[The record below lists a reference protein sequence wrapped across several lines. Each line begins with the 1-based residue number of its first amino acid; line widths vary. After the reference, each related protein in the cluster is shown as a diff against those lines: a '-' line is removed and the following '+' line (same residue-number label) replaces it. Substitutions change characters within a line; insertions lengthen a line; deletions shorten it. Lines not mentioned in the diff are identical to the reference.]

1 MEVKKLKECCT
12 IIAGQSP
19 ESKYY
24 NSNGDGLPFFQG
36 KADFGEL
43 YPSIRVYCSQPTK
56 IAEKDDILLSVR
68 APVGP
73 TNLAPCKVCI
83 GRGLTAI
90 RPSEVLLTR
99 YVLLFFRYFEA
110 QLASK
115 GTGTTFKAITQDV
128 VKNLEIP
135 IPPLPEQERIVARI
149 EELFSQLDAGVET
162 LKKTKAQLAVYRQA
176 VLKEAFEGRLT
187 IHVPVNLPLSWES
200 SDETNTLPAIPEEWH
215 YIALKYLG
223 DLGRGKSKHRP
234 RNDPKLF
241 VDGKYP
247 FIQTGDVKAATNCI
261 TSFTKQYGEFG
272 LSQSKLW
279 PKGTLCITI
288 AANIAET
295 AFLGIDAC
303 FPDSIVGFTPNESI
317 LAEYVR
323 YFVESQ
329 KIRLWAFAP
338 ATAQKNINL
347 DTLETLIIP
356 YCSIDEQRV
365 VISEIESRLSVC
377 DSIEQTVDTAL
388 QQAEAMRQSI
398 LKGAFEGKL

>member
-176 VLKEAFEGRLT
+176 VLKEAFSDCIDSVTMDSIAKMIDPQPSHRTPPEFENGIPYIGIGDIDYTGKTIRFKEARKVNPAVFEEHLQRYTLREGDFVMGKIGT
-187 IHVPVNLPLSWES
+187 IGKPFRLPLPQNYTLSANVILIQPDAEKINPEYLFWQFS
-200 SDETNTLPAIPEEWH
+200 SPLITEQLMEGKNETSQPAF
-215 YIALKYLG
+215 G
-223 DLGRGKSKHRP
+223 
-234 RNDPKLF
+234 
-241 VDGKYP
+241 
-247 FIQTGDVKAATNCI
+247 IQKARLLQIKMC
-261 TSFTKQYGEFG
+261 S
-272 LSQSKLW
+272 
-279 PKGTLCITI
+279 P
-288 AANIAET
+288 
-295 AFLGIDAC
+295 DAQ
-303 FPDSIVGFTPNESI
+303 DRIVYDIRE
-317 LAEYVR
+317 
-323 YFVESQ
+323 
-329 KIRLWAFAP
+329 KI
-338 ATAQKNINL
+338 
-347 DTLETLIIP
+347 
-356 YCSIDEQRV
+356 
-365 VISEIESRLSVC
+365 SVC
-377 DSIEQTVDTAL
+377 ENIEQTVTLTL
-388 QQAEAMRQSI
+388 QQAEAMRQCI
-398 LKGAFEGKL
+398 LKDAFEGKM